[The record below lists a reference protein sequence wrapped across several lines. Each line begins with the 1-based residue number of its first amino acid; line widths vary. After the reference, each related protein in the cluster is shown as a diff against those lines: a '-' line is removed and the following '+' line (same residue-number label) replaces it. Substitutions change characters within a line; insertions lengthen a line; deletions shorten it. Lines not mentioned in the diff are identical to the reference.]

1 MNYTY
6 RVQAYRSIGLPIAY
20 QSVQE
25 LTVEAVASVLA
36 NATVHAV
43 MPASPPW
50 GGYELE
56 VSMTRP
62 SHEDALNEI
71 AGAIQTIGWNTATGL
86 VTEWVTSEIEGS
98 FLGAVGAGAAGSTT
112 KNAGAMLFTAA
123 IGAIG
128 GYFVGLD
135 RKTIKAQYQ
144 VERYNGF
151 GPWLFTQ
158 LDPAPDG
165 SRQQPV
171 ASW

>member
-6 RVQAYRSIGLPIAY
+6 RLQAYRSIGLPIAH
-20 QSVQE
+20 QSFPA
-25 LTVEAVASVLA
+25 LTVEAVAGVLA

-56 VSMTRP
+56 VTMTRP

-71 AGAIQTIGWNTATGL
+71 AGAIQTVGWNTARGL
-86 VTEWVTSEIEGS
+86 VTEWMTSEIEGL

-144 VERYNGF
+144 VDRLTPF
-151 GPWLFTQ
+151 GGWLFTQ
-158 LDPAPDG
+158 LQPAPTG
-165 SRQQPV
+165 FQPQPA